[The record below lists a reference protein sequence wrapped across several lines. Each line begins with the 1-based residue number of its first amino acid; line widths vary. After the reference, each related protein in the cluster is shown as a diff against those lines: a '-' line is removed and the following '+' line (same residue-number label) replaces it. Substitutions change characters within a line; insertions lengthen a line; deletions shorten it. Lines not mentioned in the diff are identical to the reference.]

1 MTHYTRALITSLLFT
16 CTFANAHRCVI
27 TNRFNPHTNCQ
38 SLLYTPL
45 ANEPT
50 ENKKPGGNASANNT
64 LQKLNSTVVFVDTN
78 QNIGIGTTAPRS
90 KVHIAGNMYAVTGVT
105 DTTVFSIG
113 KSVNLNNLGVGLPVD
128 GIYTTKLHHTPCII
142 GFVDWTVYG
151 AAQKGLGVGIVRT
164 NRFNGLHIEY
174 DNLTLSRDDTLT
186 GRYQYG
192 ITAYSG
198 AQHIDLF
205 SFDRERAFDMSS
217 VVSDTGKIMI
227 RQYYTH
233 NHRASMMLN
242 VWDGG
247 ITLGKGRGGEEQ
259 ISTPA
264 LHVDTNANTGIGTT
278 KPAAKFHINGSLKI
292 VTGSEGTGKILMS
305 GPTGNADWQNI
316 DTTVVSSDSLLTLV
330 ATHRIENYTFK
341 GTTGTWTLPALVDNI
356 GLHIHIKNRG
366 TGSVTLLSKSSGDD
380 LYDTQPVKSITIHA
394 GSSVLLIND
403 GEYWTVN

>member
-1 MTHYTRALITSLLFT
+1 MKHYTRALVTLLLFA
-16 CTFANAHRCVI
+16 CTFASAHKYVI
-27 TNRFNPHTNCQ
+27 VTGFH
-38 SLLYTPL
+38 PL
-45 ANEPT
+45 TINQPPSSASSPEGEPG
-50 ENKKPGGNASANNT
+50 NKKPDGNTTANHN
-64 LQKLNSTVVFVDTN
+64 LHIQYSTALYVDSN
-78 QNIGIGTTAPRS
+78 QNIGIGTTVPKS
-90 KVHIAGNMYAVTGVT
+90 KVHIAGNMYAVSGVT
-105 DTTVFSIG
+105 DTTVLSIG
-113 KSVNLNNLGVGLPVD
+113 KSVNLNNLGVWLPVD
-128 GIYTTKLHHTPCII
+128 GIYTTKLNHTPCIM

-151 AAQKGLGVGIVRT
+151 AAQKGLGVGIVRA
-164 NRFNGLHIEY
+164 NRFNGLHVEY

-205 SFDRERAFDMSS
+205 SFDRERAYDMSS

-247 ITLGKGRGGEEQ
+247 ITLGKGLGGEEK

-264 LHVDTNANTGIGTT
+264 LHIDTNANTGIGTT
-278 KPAAKFHINGSLKI
+278 EPTAKFHINGSLKI
-292 VTGSEGTGKILMS
+292 VTGSEGSGKILMS
-305 GPTGNADWQNI
+305 GPTGNADWQNP
-316 DTTVVSSDSLLTLV
+316 DTTIISSDSLLTLV
-330 ATHRIENYTFK
+330 ATHRVENYSFK
-341 GTTGTWTLPALVDNI
+341 GTAGTWTLPALVDNI

-366 TGSVTLLSKSSGDD
+366 TGSITLVSNSAGED
-380 LYDTQPVKSITIHA
+380 LYDTRPVKSVTITA